1 MGSTRYLILDIDYID
16 VADDGVDQNLLHVI
30 QIYS

>member
-1 MGSTRYLILDIDYID
+1 MGSAHYLILDIDYID
-16 VADDGVDQNLLHVI
+16 VADDGVDQNLPYVI